1 MALSLWPAAALPPFG
16 AASPNWPGWPSG
28 YRPGFFTATGRVSPL
43 DHHLDAALIEQT
55 AALVEMTSVCERC
68 TDFAQAHALAGL
80 GACPVKP
87 LGQRYR
93 AWPLLGMALA
103 PFAF

>member
-1 MALSLWPAAALPPFG
+1 
-16 AASPNWPGWPSG
+16 
-28 YRPGFFTATGRVSPL
+28 
-43 DHHLDAALIEQT
+43 
-55 AALVEMTSVCERC
+55 MTSICERC
-68 TDFAQAHALAGL
+68 TDFAQAQALAGL

-103 PFAF
+103 PFALSRLTALAVTCAFELGDK